1 MLFLASCVK
10 HVPIKQPNYIGTYVI
25 NKVTSSLISN
35 SSVSNNCVFENGEQY
50 IENNELPI
58 LDTITTDQFMLKIN
72 PTSISFDPLIIGLD
86 TIWNITYPMTF
97 ESVNTSYNLGRFI
110 FYAEGTKR
118 IWKLISATST
128 NLTLT
133 TSGIWPNGN
142 AGANVQI
149 TLKLKKL

>member
-1 MLFLASCVK
+1 
-10 HVPIKQPNYIGTYVI
+10 
-25 NKVTSSLISN
+25 
-35 SSVSNNCVFENGEQY
+35 
-50 IENNELPI
+50 
-58 LDTITTDQFMLKIN
+58 MLKIN